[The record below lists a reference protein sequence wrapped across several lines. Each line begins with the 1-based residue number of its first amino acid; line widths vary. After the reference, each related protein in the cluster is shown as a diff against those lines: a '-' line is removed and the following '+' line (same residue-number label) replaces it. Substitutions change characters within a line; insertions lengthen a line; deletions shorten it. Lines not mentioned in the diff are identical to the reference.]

1 MNRGERDQTAGYT
14 IAIVGAGPRGTSVL
28 ERLLAALEND
38 GVDAVSGGR
47 TRALNLVVID
57 PYDPGPGHVWSP
69 RQSRLFLMNTPALF
83 PTVAPERSRPDA
95 AGLSFEQWRASGGD
109 DAELNAVEAAELAAM
124 GPGSYPPRALYGRYL
139 LHVYSRVIARLAAHP
154 RVASIRHERA
164 EVTALHRNEADY
176 LLEMRPF
183 TGDPSRGTAVPGK
196 ATELRADAV
205 VLGLGHVPAHPN
217 PKQAAAG
224 EHAAEHQLHYQPP
237 NVPAD
242 VDWDALPPGEAVLVR
257 GLGLNF
263 FDVMI
268 KLSVGRGGEFKPAN
282 AGAGRTLEY
291 QRSGLEPVLYA
302 ASRRGTPYR
311 AKSQVDAF
319 IPESITLSHLS
330 FETVHQLAAEGAPG
344 EPAGR
349 VSFDSHIWPLL
360 HRDVLATY
368 YRTMA
373 RTMPTRIGSDPVAFL
388 SDFEAVLGAPHRNG
402 DQVWLSQARDLVLER
417 APEAGWLD
425 VPAMAHPFAGRGFA
439 ADADYQQAVLDYLEA
454 DALGSERGEDDPLK
468 MAIAAMN
475 AGRMVVKRLVAEAL
489 VVDASRLDEIQ
500 GWFEPLVEGLAS
512 GPPVQRIEELAAL
525 ARAGLVRFIGPDPV
539 FSLDAE
545 SGVFTGSSPWVDADA
560 VSARHLVEAMMPA
573 NRVTQSASELL
584 TQLLADGLARPYP
597 MTNADGEQVPGSG
610 LDVVGPAYRMVDA
623 AAMPHRAVFVIG
635 LQLSSAQW
643 GTAIAA
649 EAGADLGDGARTIGD
664 AQAIAGE
671 LLRLAGLR

>member
-1 MNRGERDQTAGYT
+1 MNRGERDQTAEYT

-28 ERLLAALEND
+28 ERLLAALESD
-38 GVDAVSGGR
+38 RPEASSVGR
-47 TRALNLVVID
+47 ARALNIVVID

-69 RQSRLFLMNTPALF
+69 RQSRLYLMNTPASF
-83 PTVAPERSRPDA
+83 PTVAPERTRDDA
-95 AGLSFEQWRASGGD
+95 AGLSFEQWRAAAGD
-109 DAELNAVEAAELAAM
+109 GAELNAVEAAELAAM

-139 LHVYSRVIARLAAHP
+139 QHVYTRVIARLAAHP
-154 RVASIRHERA
+154 RIASIRHERA
-164 EVTALHRNEADY
+164 EVTALHRNGAEY
-176 LLEMRPF
+176 LLNLRAI
-183 TGDPSRGTAVPGK
+183 TGDPDMGTAMPDAPSK
-196 ATELRADAV
+196 LRADAV

-224 EHAAEHQLHYQPP
+224 EHASEYQLHYQPP
-237 NVPAD
+237 NVPSD
-242 VDWDALPPGEAVLVR
+242 VDWDTLPQGEPVLVR

-263 FDVMI
+263 FDLMI

-282 AGAGRTLEY
+282 AGPGRTLEY

-311 AKSQVDAF
+311 AKAQVAQF

-330 FETVHQLAAEGAPG
+330 FEAVHQLAAEGAPG

-349 VSFDSHIWPLL
+349 VSFDAHIWPLL
-360 HRDVLATY
+360 HRDVLSSY

-373 RTMPTRIGSDPVAFL
+373 RMMPGRIGSDPDSFI
-388 SDFEAVLGAPHRNG
+388 SDFEAVLEAPHRSG
-402 DQVWLSQARDLVLER
+402 DQVWLGRAKELVLER

-425 VPAMAHPFAGRGFA
+425 VPAMAHPFAGRGFGS
-439 ADADYQQAVLDYLEA
+439 DAEYQRAVQDYLEA

-489 VVDASRLDEIQ
+489 VVDASRMDEIQ

-525 ARAGLVRFIGPDPV
+525 SRAGLVRFIGPDPV
-539 FSLDAE
+539 FALDAE

-560 VSARHLVEAMMPA
+560 ITARHLVEAMMPA
-573 NRVTQSASELL
+573 NRVAQSASPLL

-597 MTNADGEQVPGSG
+597 MTTADGEQVPGSG

-623 AAMPHRAVFVIG
+623 AALPHRGIFVIG

-649 EAGADLGDGARTIGD
+649 EAGADLGDGARTLGD